1 MQLHSH
7 ITSPVIVSTAYLP
20 NLDYFKLLLQ
30 GRPVYIEKHE
40 HFIKQTYRNRCIIYS
55 ANGPLTLSI
64 PLVKQQDKERIT
76 DKLISYQEDWQKQH
90 WRAITS
96 AYKNSPYF
104 EYFEDELKPFY
115 EKQYAHLLDY
125 NLNLTETLLKILR
138 QKVDLHFTEDYQ
150 KDYPDDLD
158 AREILHPKKTPLYQ
172 HPAYYQVFSN
182 KHGFIPNLSVI
193 DLIFNEGM
201 NAVKYLK
208 D

>member
-1 MQLHSH
+1 ML
-7 ITSPVIVSTAYLP
+7 STAYLP

-30 GRPVYIEKHE
+30 GRPVYVEKHE

-64 PLVKQQDKERIT
+64 PLVKQQDKELIT

-90 WRAITS
+90 WRAIVS

-115 EKQYAHLLDY
+115 EKPYAYLFHY

-138 QKVDLHFTEDYQ
+138 QKVNIKYTEDYT
-150 KDYPDDLD
+150 KHPKGFVDT
-158 AREILHPKKTPLYQ
+158 REILHPKKTSLFR
-172 HPAYYQVFSN
+172 HPSYYQVFSN
-182 KHGFIPNLSVI
+182 KHGFIPNLSVM

-201 NAVKYLK
+201 NAVKYLTA
-208 D
+208 